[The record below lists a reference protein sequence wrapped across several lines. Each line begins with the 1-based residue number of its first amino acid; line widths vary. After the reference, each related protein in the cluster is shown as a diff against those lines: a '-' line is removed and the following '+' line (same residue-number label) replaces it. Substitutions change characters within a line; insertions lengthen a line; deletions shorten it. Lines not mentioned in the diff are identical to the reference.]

1 MLICEEQGIRDV
13 MAFPKNNRGMD
24 LMTQSPA
31 EVDPRQL
38 RDLSLKLAAEKK

>member
-1 MLICEEQGIRDV
+1 
-13 MAFPKNNRGMD
+13 

-38 RDLSLKLAAEKK
+38 RDLGIKLAKEKTAP

>member
-1 MLICEEQGIRDV
+1 
-13 MAFPKNNRGMD
+13 MD

-38 RDLSLKLAAEKK
+38 RDLLLKLAGEKKL